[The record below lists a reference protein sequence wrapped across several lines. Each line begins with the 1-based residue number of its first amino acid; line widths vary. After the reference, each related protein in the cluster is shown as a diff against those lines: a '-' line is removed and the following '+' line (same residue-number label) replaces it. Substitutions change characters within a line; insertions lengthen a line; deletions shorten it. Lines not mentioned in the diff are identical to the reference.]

1 MRVTDS
7 TLFQKVQAQLM
18 ARKKALENASETVT
32 TGKKINRLEG
42 DPSIV
47 GETLRNQREE
57 ANLERYEKSLEGLG
71 NRYMSY
77 ESNIQSTYDI
87 LARLKSV
94 MVNLSNPSQD
104 SDARTD
110 MTNEL
115 EQAKESLLALA
126 NEKYNGQYMY
136 SGART
141 DVEPFAPDGT
151 YQGDSLVL
159 EAEILP
165 GVKME
170 KNITGEELFGG
181 AGGGQNV
188 FQLIDELQAA
198 IQSGSPQ
205 EEIRNRLDDMDAVIE
220 QTISA
225 RTEVGVRLSRIE
237 SSKNNLAQLQDN
249 LAFKRQDTEDA
260 DYVSALTDYQS
271 QELAL
276 QASMQVSADLLGKS
290 LMDFLR

>member
-276 QASMQVSADLLGKS
+276 QASMQVNADLLGKS